1 MNVQGRN
8 PRGPSDIVER
18 RDLPVR
24 DEMGD
29 TRKKGG
35 GRTLKRGK
43 GAAGDGE
50 LEKDPI
56 VAELR
61 KLYDG
66 VVDEPLPDQ
75 LMDLLRRLDEVER
88 NR

>member
-1 MNVQGRN
+1 MHVQRRN
-8 PRGPSDIVER
+8 PPGPSDIVQQ

-24 DEMGD
+24 DDMGGS
-29 TRKKGG
+29 RNR
-35 GRTLKRGK
+35 GRGLEKANDK
-43 GAAGDGE
+43 AGDGE
-50 LEKDPI
+50 LEGDPI